1 MEARLSE
8 WSEKSTAMAKAE
20 LLEGRLSIVQE
31 ETGTLKEAL
40 QKERLEKTLKE
51 RTIQELE
58 RKVKSLEDHQKG
70 LEVILREKQDTEI
83 ESERKLKS
91 LKQRAYRATEKV
103 DSLCS
108 Q

>member
-1 MEARLSE
+1 MEARLRE

-20 LLEGRLSIVQE
+20 LLEGRLSVAQE

-40 QKERLEKTLKE
+40 QKERLEKMLKE

-58 RKVKSLEDHQKG
+58 RKIKSLEDHQKG

-83 ESERKLKS
+83 ESEKKLKN
-91 LKQRAYRATEKV
+91 LKQRAYKATEKV
-103 DSLCS
+103 YIHCS

>member
-1 MEARLSE
+1 MEARLRE

-20 LLEGRLSIVQE
+20 LLEGRLSVAQE

-40 QKERLEKTLKE
+40 QKERLEKMLKE

-58 RKVKSLEDHQKG
+58 RKIKSLEDHQKG

-83 ESERKLKS
+83 ESERKHKN
-91 LKQRAYRATEKV
+91 LKQRAYKATEKV
-103 DSLCS
+103 DIHCS